1 MAIHLRSLSILL
13 IAMGIGGGLFS
24 LIWMIAN
31 GGPSGLVN
39 AFDSASSV
47 LGPIVVGIVFLN
59 IILAVPLTLTGMG
72 LLRAQGWARTMGMV
86 VCALLIISIPL
97 GSVLGAYGLWVLTSL
112 EVEPLFENRFEN
124 RGGR

>member
-1 MAIHLRSLSILL
+1 MAIHLRALAIAL

-39 AFDSASSV
+39 AFDDLSSV
-47 LGPIVVGIVFLN
+47 IGPMVVGIVFLN
-59 IILAVPLTLTGMG
+59 IFLAVPMTMTGMG

-86 VCALLIISIPL
+86 VCALAIINIPL
-97 GSVLGAYGLWVLTSL
+97 GSILGGYGLWVLTSL
-112 EVEPLFENRFEN
+112 EVEPLFENRGDN
-124 RGGR
+124 RK

>member
-1 MAIHLRSLSILL
+1 MALHLRALAIAL

-39 AFDSASSV
+39 AFDDLSSV
-47 LGPIVVGIVFLN
+47 LGPMVVGIVFLN
-59 IILAVPLTLTGMG
+59 ILLAAPMVMTGMG

-86 VCALLIISIPL
+86 VCALAIINIPFGSML
-97 GSVLGAYGLWVLTSL
+97 GGYGLWVLTSL
-112 EVEPLFENRFEN
+112 EIEPLFENRADN
-124 RGGR
+124 RQ

>member
-1 MAIHLRSLSILL
+1 MAIHLRALAIAL

-31 GGPSGLVN
+31 GGPSGLAN
-39 AFDSASSV
+39 AFDDLSSV

-59 IILAVPLTLTGMG
+59 IFLAVPMVMTGLG

-86 VCALLIISIPL
+86 VCSLAIINIPL
-97 GSVLGAYGLWVLTSL
+97 GSMLGGYGLWVLTSL
-112 EVEPLFENRFEN
+112 EVEPLFENRGDN
-124 RGGR
+124 NQ

>member
-1 MAIHLRSLSILL
+1 MALHLRALAIAL

-39 AFDSASSV
+39 AFDDLSSV
-47 LGPIVVGIVFLN
+47 IGPMVVGIVFLN
-59 IILAVPLTLTGMG
+59 ILLAAPMVMTGMG

-86 VCALLIISIPL
+86 VCALAIINIPFGSML
-97 GSVLGAYGLWVLTSL
+97 GGYGLWVLTSL
-112 EVEPLFENRFEN
+112 EIEPLFENRSDN
-124 RGGR
+124 RQ

>member
-1 MAIHLRSLSILL
+1 MALHLRALAIAL

-39 AFDSASSV
+39 AFDDLSSV
-47 LGPIVVGIVFLN
+47 LGPMVVGIVFLN
-59 IILAVPLTLTGMG
+59 ILLAAPMVMTGMG

-86 VCALLIISIPL
+86 VCALAIINIPFGSML
-97 GSVLGAYGLWVLTSL
+97 GGYGLWVLTSL
-112 EVEPLFENRFEN
+112 EIEPLFENRTDN
-124 RGGR
+124 RQ

>member
-1 MAIHLRSLSILL
+1 MAIHLRALAIAL

-39 AFDSASSV
+39 VFDDLSSV
-47 LGPIVVGIVFLN
+47 IGPMVVGIVFLN
-59 IILAVPLTLTGMG
+59 IFLAVPMTMTGMG

-86 VCALLIISIPL
+86 VCSLAIINIPFGSIL
-97 GSVLGAYGLWVLTSL
+97 GGYGLWVLTSL
-112 EVEPLFENRFEN
+112 EVEPLFENRGDN
-124 RGGR
+124 R

>member
-1 MAIHLRSLSILL
+1 MAIHLRALAIAL

-31 GGPSGLVN
+31 GGPSGLAN
-39 AFDSASSV
+39 AFDDLSSV

-59 IILAVPLTLTGMG
+59 IFLAVPMVMTGMG

-86 VCALLIISIPL
+86 VCSLAIINIPL
-97 GSVLGAYGLWVLTSL
+97 GSMLGGYGLWVLTSL
-112 EVEPLFENRFEN
+112 EVEPLFENRGDN
-124 RGGR
+124 HQ

>member
-1 MAIHLRSLSILL
+1 MALHLRALAVAL

-39 AFDSASSV
+39 AFDDLSSV
-47 LGPIVVGIVFLN
+47 LGPMVVGIVFLN
-59 IILAVPLTLTGMG
+59 ILLAAPMVMTGMG

-86 VCALLIISIPL
+86 VCALAIINIPFGSML
-97 GSVLGAYGLWVLTSL
+97 GGYGLWVLTSL
-112 EVEPLFENRFEN
+112 EIEPLFENRGDN
-124 RGGR
+124 RQ

>member
-1 MAIHLRSLSILL
+1 MALHLRALAIAL

-39 AFDSASSV
+39 AFDDLSSV
-47 LGPIVVGIVFLN
+47 LGPMVVGIVFLN
-59 IILAVPLTLTGMG
+59 ILLAAPMVMTGMG

-86 VCALLIISIPL
+86 VCALAIINIPFGSML
-97 GSVLGAYGLWVLTSL
+97 GGYGLWVLTSV
-112 EVEPLFENRFEN
+112 EIEPLFENRADN
-124 RGGR
+124 RQ

>member
-1 MAIHLRSLSILL
+1 MLL
-13 IAMGIGGGLFS
+13 IAMGIGGGLLS
-24 LIWMIAN
+24 LIWMTAN
-31 GGPSGLVN
+31 GGPGGLVN

-59 IILAVPLTLTGMG
+59 IILAVPLTLTGLG

-86 VCALLIISIPL
+86 VCALLIISIPV
-97 GSVLGAYGLWVLTSL
+97 GSALGAYGIWVLTSL